1 MRNYDYWKKKK
12 QTYNN
17 EIVLVLSGIF
27 YRTFD
32 IDARVLSDYFWFK
45 IKEAWGY
52 EVVWFPKSV
61 LEKYLSQLQEKDFW
75 YKVYEKNTDNIFEVI
90 RENKWWK
97 ILSYD
102 KHNLT
107 YLDNYNK
114 KESHKEN
121 YIQNFLND
129 LEKLIVKYRN

>member
-17 EIVLVLSGIF
+17 EIILVLSGIF

-32 IDARVLSDYFWFK
+32 ADARVLSDCFWFK
-45 IKEAWGY
+45 IKQTWGY
-52 EVVWFPKSV
+52 EGVWFPKSV
-61 LEKYLSQLQEKDFW
+61 LGKYLSQLQEKDFW

-107 YLDNYNK
+107 YLDSYNG
-114 KESHKEN
+114 KEPHKET